1 VKQKRIRLSVITDK
15 FFPLNTASA
24 IRIKALRDAWAASGY
39 FDITVFTAT
48 VIENNE
54 HVKHVKSFFLAP
66 SNKSNKVFRLWFEFL
81 LGAEYFFRLLF
92 HRTDLV
98 FISSPPFVVAV
109 LSSFATRI
117 RKIPYIFD
125 VRDLYPEVYFS
136 ANILNRNSFISR
148 AIIHLEK
155 SVYQHSF
162 FVTTVTKGLQ
172 KHIQEK
178 CGEMEHVYLVRNGYI
193 EKLIDNVSTDK
204 KNEKFTVIF
213 HGNLGTF
220 QDVDLILRLAQKCVD
235 ESRDIEFVIIGEGSK
250 DYILKKTTIPNV
262 TYLSRLGIEQ
272 VYNKISK
279 AHVGISFRKDN
290 FISCQSFPVKLY
302 EYIGIGLPMI
312 ITPKCEA
319 GELIEQY
326 QIGYQFA
333 PFDLELIYSKI
344 VELSENQLSMNKLL
358 ENISSI
364 RHRFSREKIAEHFTQ
379 LLIYDL
385 KHQHM
390 IKN

>member
-1 VKQKRIRLSVITDK
+1 MKQKKIRLSVITDK
-15 FFPLNTASA
+15 FFPLNAASV
-24 IRIKALRDAWAASGY
+24 IRINALRDAWSSSGY
-39 FDITVFTAT
+39 FDITVFTAAVT
-48 VIENNE
+48 ENAE
-54 HVKHVKSFFLAP
+54 HFKHVKSFFLAP
-66 SNKSNKVFRLWFEFL
+66 SNKSNKVFRLWSEFL

-117 RKIPYIFD
+117 KNIPYIFD

-148 AIIHLEK
+148 VIIHLEK

-172 KHIQEK
+172 EHIQEEYGK
-178 CGEMEHVYLVRNGYI
+178 MEHVYLVRNGYI
-193 EKLIDNVSTDK
+193 EKLIDNVSTNT

-213 HGNLGTF
+213 HGNLGRF

-235 ESRDIEFVIIGEGSK
+235 DSRDIEFVIIGEGSK
-250 DYILKKTTIPNV
+250 DYILQKTTISNV
-262 TYLSRLGIEQ
+262 TYLGSLGIEQ

-279 AHVGISFRKDN
+279 AHVGISFRKDD
-290 FISCQSFPVKLY
+290 FISRRSFPVKLY

-312 ITPKCEA
+312 ITPECEA

-326 QIGYQFA
+326 QIGYQFT

-344 VELSENQLSMNKLL
+344 VELSENQITMNNLL
-358 ENISSI
+358 ENITRI
-364 RHRFSREKIAEHFTQ
+364 RYRFSREKIAEHFTK
-379 LLIYDL
+379 LLIDDL